1 MKTFGYF
8 LNGKILLKTV
18 KCSNLKSAKAKLNFL
33 YPVNFNIQIKELI

>member
-1 MKTFGYF
+1 MRTFGYF
-8 LNGKILLKTV
+8 LNGEILLKTV